1 MVNEFCRLS
10 GLDTALLVGLI
21 QGATKSAINIVYNWG
36 QTVKGVYKERAEI
49 ILCHSQIHHLL
60 DLELDKN
67 NVALILEPIQ
77 VLPEVTVSTSD
88 YLHAVSSFCKEHNLL
103 LIIDETLTGLGR
115 TGTLFIH
122 EKVGIRPDL
131 LLLGNALTGG
141 TYPLAAVL
149 SVNNVMDR
157 IPHTTYENLE
167 APNSFPMAGSIA
179 RATLQMLV
187 EDNLIE
193 RSNKMGEYFLKRLNQ
208 LHCSSIELISGQGLL
223 LVVEF
228 YDDIKTQSIKETLMR
243 QRVLCRQISDHAIS
257 LSPPLIIT
265 EEEIDWVVDRMNVVL
280 TFIGY

>member
-1 MVNEFCRLS
+1 MNEFCRLS

-67 NVALILEPIQ
+67 NVALILELIQ

-103 LIIDETLTGLGR
+103 LIIDETLTGSGR

-131 LLLGNALTGG
+131 LLLGNAL
-141 TYPLAAVL
+141 
-149 SVNNVMDR
+149 
-157 IPHTTYENLE
+157 
-167 APNSFPMAGSIA
+167 
-179 RATLQMLV
+179 
-187 EDNLIE
+187 
-193 RSNKMGEYFLKRLNQ
+193 
-208 LHCSSIELISGQGLL
+208 
-223 LVVEF
+223 
-228 YDDIKTQSIKETLMR
+228 
-243 QRVLCRQISDHAIS
+243 
-257 LSPPLIIT
+257 
-265 EEEIDWVVDRMNVVL
+265 
-280 TFIGY
+280 